1 MYDELRTAWGE
12 LTAPG
17 APFEVG
23 EVEVRGIRMRA
34 FTHAPATLRDL
45 WLGSR
50 AHGEADYLVYE
61 GERWSYDRA
70 HQQVGSIGAWLAVLC
85 L

>member
-1 MYDELRTAWGE
+1 MYDELRTAWQE

-23 EVEVRGIRMRA
+23 EVEVRGVWMRA
-34 FTHAPATLRDL
+34 FMHAPPSLRDL

-50 AHGEADYLVYE
+50 SHSAAGVLAL
-61 GERWSYDRA
+61 RRRTFC
-70 HQQVGSIGAWLAVLC
+70 AWVLW
-85 L
+85 